1 MSKGGDVLNLCKPEL
16 LPSAWYTISTK
27 LKAFV
32 KGATLKLSGQAA
44 HDLYETL
51 YRGDQ
56 MLWARSVMSEFSD
69 IGVCYLLAWVAQIR
83 SRETYWEIVN
93 SIREVW
99 YPMVLDE
106 LTVML

>member
-1 MSKGGDVLNLCKPEL
+1 
-16 LPSAWYTISTK
+16 
-27 LKAFV
+27 
-32 KGATLKLSGQAA
+32 
-44 HDLYETL
+44 
-51 YRGDQ
+51 
-56 MLWARSVMSEFSD
+56 MSEFSD